1 MSHLDTSLLVQPDSR
16 QEMKYHIPTVQL
28 LVKPRQLFHLHLNAM
43 DEIGIEL
50 HLNVGDTLIC
60 SSH

>member
-1 MSHLDTSLLVQPDSR
+1 
-16 QEMKYHIPTVQL
+16 MKYHIPTVQL